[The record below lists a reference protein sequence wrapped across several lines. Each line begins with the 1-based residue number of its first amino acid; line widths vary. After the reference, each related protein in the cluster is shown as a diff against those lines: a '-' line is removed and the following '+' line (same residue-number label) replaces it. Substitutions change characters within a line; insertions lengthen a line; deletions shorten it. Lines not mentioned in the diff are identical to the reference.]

1 MNEEVFENTVVLDK
15 GDEMKVAA
23 IQTMTTGQFQ
33 QHLMSSKT
41 LKGKLAVC
49 FKKLSESG
57 TFSDSSPETFQFRSE
72 IMEHLPEELRNG

>member
-1 MNEEVFENTVVLDK
+1 MSEFFENTVDIEK
-15 GDEMKVAA
+15 GDEMKVAP
-23 IQTMTTGQFQ
+23 IKTMSSGQFQ

-57 TFSDSSPETFQFRSE
+57 TFSDSSLETFQFRTE